1 MDYHWVF
8 EYQLKWLEIIFEFLV
23 MQWANMTDLELPKH
37 FIQVSLRWFEIT
49 LGQLLHVTKE
59 HISQF

>member
-1 MDYHWVF
+1 
-8 EYQLKWLEIIFEFLV
+8 
-23 MQWANMTDLELPKH
+23 MTDLELQKD

-59 HISQF
+59 HISQV